1 MAHVSP
7 EELTDAVYRAALE
20 PAAWDD
26 VMHLLKDRFPSE
38 AQTFYILHLEP
49 RRVQPV
55 SLVGIAPRWLRSF
68 DEHYFARDNPWI
80 RLTQQL
86 APARLGAHQR
96 AARALVARP
105 RSAVPLFVLQRV
117 DAPPGFKYTIGNTLL
132 SQTGIVA
139 NITLLRAP
147 DMKTF
152 SRTEVHDFEQLSK
165 HMSRAL
171 QMGIRLERPE
181 TNPASAATLDAMP
194 QAIAVLDA
202 QRRVLYA
209 NTLMDALLARKQGLV
224 LRQGEF
230 KATDEGDQQRLSA
243 CVADAL
249 TPGSRAGSDTTPL
262 IMRLGDAG
270 HLRLHVLPLTGS
282 LGRVLIARPTVL
294 VLVTE
299 HVRLASASHAAIC
312 QLFRC
317 TPSEARLAQLLAEG
331 HTLQESATRMGITY
345 GSARVYMKLVF
356 EKVGVHTQ
364 AQLVARVLGD
374 VGGSMLRR
382 RKSDGLTIGLR

>member
-1 MAHVSP
+1 MAHALP

-26 VMHLLKDRFPSE
+26 VMRLMSHRFPSA

-80 RLTQQL
+80 KLTQ
-86 APARLGAHQR
+86 RLH
-96 AARALVARP
+96 RP
-105 RSAVPLFVLQRV
+105 GVVRTNERLDRLLRDPGVLYRSSYYNDWMRPQ
-117 DAPPGFKYTIGNTLL
+117 GFKYTIGNTLL
-132 SQTGIVA
+132 AENGIVA

-147 DMKTF
+147 DMQTF
-152 SRTEVHDFEQLSK
+152 SRAEVQTFENLST
-165 HMSRAL
+165 HMTRSL

-181 TNPASAATLDAMP
+181 SCPASTATLDAMP

-209 NTLMDALLARKQGLV
+209 NTAMESVLARKQGLAV
-224 LRQGEF
+224 RHGEL
-230 KATDEGDQQRLSA
+230 KPTDEGAQQRFAA
-243 CVADAL
+243 CVANAL
-249 TPGSRAGSDTTPL
+249 SPGSATAGGHTPL
-262 IMRLGDAG
+262 VLRLAESG
-270 HLRLHVLPLTGS
+270 HLRLQVLPLAGS
-282 LGRVLIARPTVL
+282 LGRALVSKPTVL
-294 VLVTE
+294 LMATE
-299 HVRLASASHAAIC
+299 HARLASSSHVAIC
-312 QLFRC
+312 QLYGC

-331 HTLQESATRMGITY
+331 KTLQESAIQLGITY
-345 GSARVYMKLVF
+345 GSARVYMKIVF

-374 VGGSMLRR
+374 VGGTALKR
-382 RKSDGLTIGLR
+382 RKSDA